1 MITVTMKELL
11 EAGVQFGHQ
20 TSRWNPKM
28 KPYIFGKKN
37 GIYIINLEETLRLFH
52 EALEFLENEVAK
64 GKKVLIVGTKKQ
76 AQDIVEEEAKRCG
89 AYYVN
94 VRWLGGL
101 LTNFHTI
108 RKSVE
113 KLIEFDEMKK
123 DGRWDALSKKEQSRL
138 EKRYRKLYKN
148 LNGVRDMKE
157 IPDIL
162 IVIDSE
168 NEKIAVH
175 EAKKKELTVI
185 GVVDTNGDPEAL
197 DYPIPGNDD
206 ALRSIKLFLSKFA
219 DAIIEGRKRYTESQ
233 IQPIEEN
240 KEENKEEATE
250 EESTVN

>member
-37 GIYIINLEETLRLFH
+37 GIYIINLEQTLNMFH
-52 EALEFLENEVAK
+52 EALKFIEEEVEK
-64 GKKVLIVGTKKQ
+64 GKEVLIVGTKKQ

-101 LTNFHTI
+101 LTNFPTI
-108 RKSVE
+108 RKSID

-123 DGRWDALSKKEQSRL
+123 SGEWDKLSKKEQSRL

-148 LNGVRDMKE
+148 LNGVREMKK

-168 NEKIAVH
+168 NEKIAVN
-175 EAKKKELTVI
+175 EAKKKELTVVGI
-185 GVVDTNGDPEAL
+185 VDTNGDPEVL

-219 DAIIEGRKRYTESQ
+219 DAIIEGKKKYMEKQVEKIESKTS
-233 IQPIEEN
+233 EEN
-240 KEENKEEATE
+240 TNE
-250 EESTVN
+250 EEGEN